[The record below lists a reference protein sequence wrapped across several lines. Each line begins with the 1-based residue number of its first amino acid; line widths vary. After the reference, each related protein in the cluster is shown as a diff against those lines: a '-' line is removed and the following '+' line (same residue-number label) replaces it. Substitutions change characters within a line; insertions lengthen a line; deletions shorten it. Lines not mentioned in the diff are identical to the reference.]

1 MIVQAAPG
9 REHGTP
15 KSILCPGPGM
25 ALGRSSNIPPLLREG
40 SDGTS
45 GGALESSSEKFPP
58 GLNNAFIFATFN
70 ALSFQIILGSPM
82 ILYAKNLGAS
92 ATVLGIITGMLP
104 LLVIFQIPAAN
115 YIGRVGYKKFVYAGW
130 GSRVIF
136 VFAIALIPGMSFPKA
151 ETKLALVLF
160 LLFIFNLLRGISSC
174 AWLPWISSLVPTAV
188 RGKYLAADQAFIG
201 VASCAAFLIS
211 ALVLGERPRAMQFS
225 GLFLI
230 SGINGIIS
238 LYFLKR
244 IPDVPVPEEVRTS
257 RQPVPWLAMWEH
269 PPFKKLLIMNLG
281 WSMAYGGISAF
292 SVAFLKTQTTMSE
305 STILIVS
312 SMFFLG
318 ALMSLWFG
326 RRMDQLGSKPV
337 MIFAS
342 LLWICIIA
350 VWLLLAGKYI
360 APLPQLILALQFC
373 MGLGA
378 SVFNMANVR
387 LAMVVTPQM
396 GRNHFFALYSVVA
409 NLSLGLS
416 PVLWGILIDLFLD
429 LNVDWHGFNWNRY
442 AIFYLGVGLMF
453 AVTTYL
459 KIKLEEPAAKP
470 VEELVREMFI
480 SSPQRLIARVWPR

>member
-1 MIVQAAPG
+1 MDK
-9 REHGTP
+9 T
-15 KSILCPGPGM
+15 
-25 ALGRSSNIPPLLREG
+25 N
-40 SDGTS
+40 
-45 GGALESSSEKFPP
+45 EKFPP
-58 GLNNAFIFATFN
+58 GLNNAFLFATFN

-130 GSRVIF
+130 GSRVVFI
-136 VFAIALIPGMSFPKA
+136 FAIALIPGMAFLKV

-174 AWLPWISSLVPTAV
+174 AWLPWISSLVPTPV

-211 ALVLGERPRAMQFS
+211 ALILGEHPRAIQFTA
-225 GLFLI
+225 LFLI
-230 SGINGIIS
+230 SGINGVIS
-238 LYFLKR
+238 LRFLKR
-244 IPDVPVPEEVRTS
+244 IPDVPVPEDVRTS
-257 RQPVPWLAMWEH
+257 RQPVPWLAMLRH

-281 WSMAYGGISAF
+281 WSAAYGGMNAF

-305 STILIVS
+305 STILVVS
-312 SMFFLG
+312 SVFFLG
-318 ALMSLWFG
+318 ALLSLWFG

-350 VWLLLAGKYI
+350 VWFLLAGKYI
-360 APLPQLILALQFC
+360 APMPQLILGLQFC

-378 SVFNMANVR
+378 SVFNMSNVR
-387 LAMVVTPQM
+387 LAMVVTPEM

-409 NLSLGLS
+409 NLSLGLA
-416 PVLWGILIDLFLD
+416 PIFWGILIDLFIG
-429 LNVDWHGFNWNRY
+429 LNYDWHGFNWNRY
-442 AIFYLGVGLMF
+442 AVFFLGGGIMF
-453 AVTTYL
+453 MITTYL
-459 KIKLEEPAAKP
+459 KLKLEEPAAKP
-470 VEELVREMFI
+470 VEDLVREMFI
-480 SSPQRLIARVWPR
+480 SSPQRMIARVWPR